1 MKRLAL
7 WLALPFVASAQPNI
21 VFILA
26 DDLGWNDVSYHG
38 SEIRTPH
45 IDSLAEQGLE
55 LDRYYAFPLCSPTRA
70 ALMTGRSPLRLG
82 VDVPVEA
89 SGGLPL
95 DEHLLP
101 ETLRAAGYQTFF
113 AGKWHLGL
121 ERVDSHPYRRGFDR
135 TYGHLGPSV
144 DYFSRVWEGG
154 LDWHRDGAVLRED
167 GYTTDL
173 IAEESVRYIKERDQT
188 APMFLYVSFN
198 APHTPLQAPEEYLN
212 RNAHVE
218 DPHRRMYA
226 AMVTALDDGVGE
238 ILAALEAEGIA
249 QDTLLIW
256 ASDNGAGRNVGGSN
270 LPLRGGKGNVFEGGI
285 RVPAV
290 VRWAGALPAGE
301 RFDQMI
307 TALDWFPTLASA
319 AGIETGNQR
328 PFDGLDM
335 WRALRDGEQ
344 VDRGTL
350 LIGATGNF
358 AVFRDGWK
366 YVKSTLRRTGETQTF
381 LFRIDDDPLEERNLS
396 DAESEMAQD
405 LMAWLKEFPKAP
417 SVSAFTPPGQRRGR
431 RPGGPGSI
439 PSEPSAPTG
448 PPWIE
453 RAIED

>member
-144 DYFSRVWEGG
+144 DYFSHVWEGG
-154 LDWHRDGAVLRED
+154 LDWHRDGTVLREV

-290 VRWAGALPAGE
+290 VRWLDVLPAGE

-319 AGIETGNQR
+319 AGIETGNQQ

-335 WRALRDGEQ
+335 WRALRDGEE

-366 YVKSTLRRTGETQTF
+366 YVESTFRRTGETQTF